1 MLESLKSPPPQL
13 RSIKKK
19 KLLVTHCLVDLS
31 EEDFSLVHVS
41 SNQKLLCSSHIS
53 TFRAVLEIFL
63 VIFGYIWGLI
73 AFLKELVKFIIE
85 RGNFEELVLF

>member
-1 MLESLKSPPPQL
+1 MLIPH
-13 RSIKKK
+13 IY
-19 KLLVTHCLVDLS
+19 
-31 EEDFSLVHVS
+31 VS
-41 SNQKLLCSSHIS
+41 GCFGN
-53 TFRAVLEIFL
+53 VL